1 MISNNSKINDIIDSL
16 NFGVENFE
24 LPKIESSLEKIAK
37 YHINYDPEI
46 LEKAYEI
53 VDESKINPKYCEE
66 K

>member
-16 NFGVENFE
+16 NFGVENYE
-24 LPKIESSLEKIAK
+24 LPKIEQSLEKIAK

-53 VDESKINPKYCEE
+53 VDER
-66 K
+66 